1 MQWVSILIDLLI
13 VLDTN
18 THVVLTF
25 THSMGCP
32 HFMMSHHPLQV
43 HLPEGQIK
51 QLCWASRELFLSQP
65 MLLQLTTPLTICG
78 DLHGQFED
86 LLRHFDKC
94 GYPPDTNYLFLG
106 DYIDR

>member
-1 MQWVSILIDLLI
+1 
-13 VLDTN
+13 
-18 THVVLTF
+18 
-25 THSMGCP
+25 
-32 HFMMSHHPLQV
+32 MMSPLKV